1 MVSINPIF
9 TDGVVLQA
17 NKPVR
22 IFGAGEGS
30 VTVELLGET
39 KSFFSKGE
47 WLLDFEPQPY
57 GGPYTLSITLD
68 GNERKITDVYFGD
81 VYLLGGQS
89 NMQFKMWER
98 REPTDIYEGNENVR
112 LFTVDRMEENTE
124 ERWGASD
131 GWVTLTKE
139 NGHDFSAIGYY
150 TSLELAKAGHKIGLI
165 ACYQG
170 ASVIQSWLK
179 KEVALRPE
187 LQVENKFADHEWF
200 PIWND
205 DGVLYD
211 YMLSKIIPF
220 SMASVLW
227 YQGESNASI
236 DEARIYLRFLDALT
250 SSWRADFKDDS
261 LQFIIIQLA
270 DYIERDTEG
279 WHLVQKAQME
289 ASVALE
295 NVKTVVCRDICEN
308 DDIHPRSKKALSL
321 RIVDALKSQN
331 N

>member
-1 MVSINPIF
+1 MVTLNPIF
-9 TDGVVLQA
+9 SNGMIFQA

-22 IFGAGEGS
+22 IFGTGNGKVEIELFG
-30 VTVELLGET
+30 VTKGVYAN
-39 KSFFSKGE
+39 GE
-47 WLLDFEPQPY
+47 WLLEFSPHSY
-57 GGPYTLSITLD
+57 GGPYTMTTIID
-68 GNERKITDVYFGD
+68 GNKTEIIDIYFGD

-98 REPTDIYEGNENVR
+98 HEPADVYKGNENVH
-112 LFTVDRMEENTE
+112 LFTVDRIEENTE
-124 ERWGASD
+124 ERWGMKD
-131 GWVTLTKE
+131 GWITLTKE
-139 NGHDFSAIGYY
+139 NAKDFSAIGYY
-150 TSLELAKAGHKIGLI
+150 VSQEIAKNGHRVGLI

-179 KEVALRPE
+179 KEVAQRPE

-211 YMLSKIIPF
+211 NMLSKIIPY

-250 SSWRADFKDDS
+250 SSWRSDFMDEA
-261 LQFIIIQLA
+261 LEFIVIQLA
-270 DYIERDTEG
+270 DYDERDTEG

-289 ASVALE
+289 AQSALK
-295 NVKTVVCRDICEN
+295 NVKTVVCKDVCETN
-308 DDIHPRSKKALSL
+308 DIHPKSKKELSIRIANAL
-321 RIVDALKSQN
+321 QE
-331 N
+331 

>member
-1 MVSINPIF
+1 MVTLNPIF
-9 TDGVVLQA
+9 TNGVILQA
-17 NKPVR
+17 NKTIK
-22 IFGAGEGS
+22 IFGDGNGE
-30 VTVELLGET
+30 VTVAFLGQA
-39 KSFFSKGE
+39 KSTTANGK
-47 WLLDFEPQPY
+47 WLIEFNAQGY
-57 GGPYTLSITLD
+57 GGPYSMTVTLD
-68 GNERKITDVYFGD
+68 NEKTEINDIYFGD

-98 REPTDIYEGNENVR
+98 REPTDMYEGNENVR

-124 ERWGASD
+124 ERWSIKD

-139 NGHDFSAIGYY
+139 NARDFSAIGYY
-150 TSLELAKAGHKIGLI
+150 LAQELGKDRKIGLI

-179 KEVALRPE
+179 KEVAQREE

-205 DGVLYD
+205 DGILYD
-211 YMLSKIIPF
+211 YMLTKIIPF

-250 SSWRADFKDDS
+250 SSWRADFMDDD
-261 LQFIIIQLA
+261 LEFIVIQLA
-270 DYIERDTEG
+270 DYDERNTEG
-279 WHLVQKAQME
+279 WHLVQDAQME
-289 ASVALE
+289 AQKALK
-295 NVKTVVCRDICEN
+295 NVKTVVCRDICETN
-308 DDIHPRSKKALSL
+308 DIHPRSKKELSL
-321 RIVDALKSQN
+321 RIAKVLRD
-331 N
+331 